1 MHLVPRPLE
10 NAFVALEPYG
20 PAHVEELHTTA
31 RSAPGIWRYMPDDL
45 SVIEDFEDWF
55 EGALEEQRA
64 GRAIFHAV
72 RRKATGA
79 LCGSTSYLNVVPAHA
94 RLEVGYTWYVPDAQ
108 GTEVNPAAK
117 LLMFANAFGCGAER
131 VELKC
136 DARNARS
143 RAAIRKLG
151 AVEEGTL
158 RRHMRTSDGHVRD
171 TVYYSIL
178 REEWPEVRARLEARL
193 KRP

>member
-1 MHLVPRPLE
+1 MRLTPCLLE
-10 NAFVALEPYG
+10 NAHIALEPYTPG
-20 PAHVEELHTTA
+20 HLNELQVAA
-31 RSAPGIWRYMPDDL
+31 RSAPGIWCYMPDDL
-45 SVIEDFEDWF
+45 STVDFPDWF

-72 RRKATGA
+72 RRKYTGV
-79 LCGSTSYLNVVPAHA
+79 LCGSTSYLNIVPAHA
-94 RLEVGYTWYVPDAQ
+94 RVEIGYTWYVPDAQ

-117 LLMFANAFGCGAER
+117 LLMFANAFEAGAER

-143 RAAIRKLG
+143 RAAMRKFG

-158 RRHMRTSDGHVRD
+158 RRHMRMPGGHMRD
-171 TVYYSIL
+171 TVYYSVL
-178 REEWPEVRARLEARL
+178 REEWPEVRAHLLSRLE
-193 KRP
+193 